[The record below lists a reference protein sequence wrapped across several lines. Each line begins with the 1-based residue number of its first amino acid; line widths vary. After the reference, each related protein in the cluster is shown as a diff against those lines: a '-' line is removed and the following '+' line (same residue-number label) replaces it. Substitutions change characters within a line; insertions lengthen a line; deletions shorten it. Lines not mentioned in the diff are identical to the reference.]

1 MGFKVAKVQ
10 NVKRIVKV
18 LVPVDGKDFRE
29 ESISVGMNFYNKR
42 DEEAKKKAHIEAKS
56 DDMDF
61 DFLLKDV
68 VTSIDGPEYE
78 DGGAMSIE
86 DALLYGPI
94 RTAIANEYTFT
105 VNGIRRKN

>member
-18 LVPVDGKDFRE
+18 LVPIDGKEFRE
-29 ESISVGMNFYNKR
+29 ESISVGMNFFNAR
-42 DEEAKKKAHIEAKS
+42 DEEAKKKAHVDAKS
-56 DDMDF
+56 VDVDF

-68 VTSIDGPEYE
+68 VTSIEGPEYE
-78 DGGAMSIE
+78 DGTAMSIE
-86 DALLYGPI
+86 DALLWGPI

-105 VNGIRRKN
+105 ANGIRRKN